1 MKNFNEII
9 EMRKEIEI
17 QRIRNDI
24 DNEDIFI
31 LNNSQFERFYDYIDS
46 NFHDEFEMKDNKNN
60 KNLKLFIDKYD
71 SENQIQILIQFQ
83 IHQERDKDIKI
94 DSRKRESDNHSF
106 KIIYHRNKDNSLE
119 YRIFESYRDSENKLK
134 RIRIRNNE
142 IKKIEKNKD
151 KMMKYFESLFKE
163 DKREKKII

>member
-17 QRIRNDI
+17 QRIRNNSE
-24 DNEDIFI
+24 NENIFI
-31 LNNSQFERFYDYIDS
+31 MNNSQFERFYDYIDS
-46 NFHDEFEMKDNKNN
+46 NYHDEFEMKENKDN
-60 KNLKLFIDKYD
+60 KNLKLFIDKSD
-71 SENQIQILIQFQ
+71 SENQIQIEIQFQ
-83 IHQERDKDIKI
+83 IHNDRDRDIKI
-94 DSRKRESDNHSF
+94 DSRKRESDSHNF

-134 RIRIRNNE
+134 RIRIRDNE

-151 KMMKYFESLFKE
+151 KMIRYFNSLFKE
-163 DKREKKII
+163 EKKEKKII

>member
-24 DNEDIFI
+24 DNENIFI
-31 LNNSQFERFYDYIDS
+31 LNNSQFERFYDFLDS
-46 NFHDEFEMKDNKNN
+46 NYHDEFEMKENKDN
-60 KNLKLFIDKYD
+60 KNLKLFIDKSN
-71 SENQIQILIQFQ
+71 SENQIQILIQYQ
-83 IHQERDKDIKI
+83 IHNDRDRDIKI
-94 DSRKRESDNHSF
+94 DSRKRESDSHSF

-119 YRIFESYRDSENKLK
+119 YRIFESYKDSNNKLK

-142 IKKIEKNKD
+142 IKKIEKNKE

-163 DKREKKII
+163 EKKEKKII